1 MIKFFRKIR
10 QNLLM
15 ENKTGKYLKYAIG
28 EIVLVVIGIL
38 IALQINNWN
47 ENSKERYVEQEYLVS
62 LKEEF
67 NHNLIELDSVV
78 KSNTFNRDNAV
89 ELSNLMGPDSPSITE
104 KEFAD
109 LAMNMTNWE
118 VQFRPNQ
125 AVLDEIISSGKL
137 TVFSNDKLKFTLSS
151 YYGKLYKVKFQEEEH
166 SELRRDIIALMN
178 TQGNVKKMLIGE
190 QWEDFGIGKSKF
202 KLGNLH
208 LLQSQELEN
217 QLVDFIL
224 TSRYL
229 NTHYYSELK
238 QEIDL
243 VLELIDKE
251 LLK

>member
-118 VQFRPNQ
+118 VQYRPNQ

>member
-1 MIKFFRKIR
+1 
-10 QNLLM
+10 M

>member
-1 MIKFFRKIR
+1 
-10 QNLLM
+10 M

-118 VQFRPNQ
+118 VQYRPNQ

>member
-1 MIKFFRKIR
+1 
-10 QNLLM
+10 M
-15 ENKTGKYLKYAIG
+15 EKNKTAKYLKYAIG

-47 ENSKERYVEQEYLVS
+47 ENSKERYVEKEYLVS

-118 VQFRPNQ
+118 VQYRPNQ

-137 TVFSNDKLKFTLSS
+137 AIFSNDKLKFTLSS

-224 TSRYL
+224 TSKYL

>member
-1 MIKFFRKIR
+1 
-10 QNLLM
+10 M
-15 ENKTGKYLKYAIG
+15 EKNKTKKYLKYAIG

-78 KSNTFNRDNAV
+78 RSNTFNRDNAV

-118 VQFRPNQ
+118 VQYRPNQ

-137 TVFSNDKLKFTLSS
+137 AIFSNDKLKYTLSS

-178 TQGNVKKMLIGE
+178 AQGNVKKMLIGE

-202 KLGNLH
+202 KHGNLQ

-238 QEIDL
+238 QEIEL
-243 VLELIDKE
+243 VLELIDEE